1 MTVTIKKQE
10 YDKLLNYAIS
20 KRPEEACGLV
30 LGSVTCGEKQV
41 TEILF
46 IENTDHSS
54 EHFTISPSNQ
64 LLAIKYA
71 RANKLEILGNW
82 HSHPFTPSRMSDED
96 LRLAV
101 DKNASYLILS
111 LADIN
116 NPVLNSF
123 SVSTGKS
130 ERENLIII

>member
-1 MTVTIKKQE
+1 MTVTIQKQE
-10 YDKLLNYAIS
+10 YDKLLSYAIS
-20 KRPEEACGLV
+20 KHPEEACGLV
-30 LGSVTCGEKQV
+30 LGSVTCDEKQI

-54 EHFTISPSNQ
+54 EHFTISPSAQ
-64 LLAIKYA
+64 LSAVKYA

-96 LRLAV
+96 LRLAL

-111 LADIN
+111 LADMN
-116 NPVLNSF
+116 NPILNSF
-123 SVSTGKS
+123 SVTTGKS
-130 ERENLIII
+130 ERENLMII

>member
-1 MTVTIKKQE
+1 VTIQKQK
-10 YDKLLNYAIS
+10 YDRLLSYAIS
-20 KRPEEACGLV
+20 KHPEEACGLI
-30 LGSVTCGEKQV
+30 LGRTNSNEKHI

-46 IENTDHSS
+46 IENIDHSS
-54 EHFTISPSNQ
+54 EHFTISPREQ
-64 LLAIKYA
+64 LTAIKYA
-71 RANKLEILGNW
+71 RSQNVEILGNW

-111 LADIN
+111 LADMN

-123 SVSTGKS
+123 SVTSGKS
-130 ERENLIII
+130 EKENLIII